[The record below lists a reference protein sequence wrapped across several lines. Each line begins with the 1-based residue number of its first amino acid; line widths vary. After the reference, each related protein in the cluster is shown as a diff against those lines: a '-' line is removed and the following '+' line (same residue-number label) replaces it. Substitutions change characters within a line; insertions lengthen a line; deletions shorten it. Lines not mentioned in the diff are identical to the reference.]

1 VKSEKID
8 LLVMGCRG
16 RTRLRSVFSG
26 SVTNRVAARSDVPL
40 LLVRS
45 A

>member
-1 VKSEKID
+1 MKILPPYD
-8 LLVMGCRG
+8 G
-16 RTRLRSVFSG
+16 SVHTAAELASG
-26 SVTNRVAARSDVPL
+26 SVTHRVAARSDVPL